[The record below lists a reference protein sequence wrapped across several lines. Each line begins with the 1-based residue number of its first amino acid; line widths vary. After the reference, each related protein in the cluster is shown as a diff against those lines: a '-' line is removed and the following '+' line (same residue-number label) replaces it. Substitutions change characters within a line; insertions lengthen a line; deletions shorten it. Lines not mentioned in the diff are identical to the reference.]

1 MPPRNWRTVYLHE
14 VAIYQIVVPLFFLST
29 GVPPFWFFA
38 VQGIGHLGRGVIA
51 NKFFWWYGRRA
62 ESRPSRLLLTAAG
75 CGWIIAAYLF
85 GK

>member
-38 VQGIGHLGRGVIA
+38 VQGIGHLGSAVIA
-51 NKFFWWYGRRA
+51 NKFFWWYGRKA
-62 ESRPSRLLLTAAG
+62 ESRPSRLLLAAAG